1 MDGLPNGPWFA
12 PDVEFPET
20 GVDFLGLRA
29 VNMRLIDAC
38 LPGISNV
45 TYNVRCY
52 SVASWMWWKA
62 RELMR
67 AEDVDEARAA
77 ELRSF
82 AERVETLFAWG
93 HGARG
98 YTGAPGSRS
107 SPPSAGAVPLDFR
120 SWGRS
125 AANTSIMAA
134 VRYGPSVKTTGGLGF
149 LEPRKAGTFAVTEAG
164 EALAVALDA
173 ELRPL
178 AAYGAVLDRLAPVA
192 GRAEDASALADAWR
206 VWEATAGEVAVFR
219 EALRPPSGVGGRGA
233 RRTAT
238 IDLVRHTLASAPAPL
253 DADTLRRA
261 LATGRLTD
269 GTALAFPSELAIVRE
284 RWLALQARQLQR
296 LALEALLSW
305 SEERMLRDRIRRLE
319 DLRASLLASA
329 EATSGVAAE
338 APLGTL
344 LDGALLAFGE
354 AGAPRETNLFAVWSK
369 LAAALGDR
377 DAERIVGTALAALSC
392 VQRVVA
398 GLLERANARQRADSA
413 GAAAAEDEIVAACR
427 LGGADR
433 LSLSSLRAW
442 LAARADAPAARS
454 LVELVET
461 HVLSRHL
468 AVGVGRFDGERQRLR
483 FTLEEEGLEPLIDA
497 PLVPSVTEDRLEA
510 ALSLMVECGLVERAG
525 EKGYMAA

>member
-45 TYNVRCY
+45 THNVRCY

-77 ELRSF
+77 ELRAF

-93 HGARG
+93 HGVRG

-107 SPPSAGAVPLDFR
+107 SPPSAGVVALDFR

-192 GRAEDASALADAWR
+192 GREADARALADAWR
-206 VWEATAGEVAVFR
+206 VGQATAGEVVAFR
-219 EALRPPSGVGGRGA
+219 EALRPPCGVGGRGA

-238 IDLVRHTLASAPAPL
+238 IDLVRHTLARAPAPL
-253 DADTLRRA
+253 DADALRRA
-261 LATGRLTD
+261 LATGRLSD
-269 GTALAFPSELAIVRE
+269 GSTLALPSELAIVRE

-305 SEERMLRDRIRRLE
+305 SEERMLRDRLRRLE

-329 EATSGVAAE
+329 AATSGVAAE
-338 APLGTL
+338 APFGVL
-344 LDGALLAFGE
+344 LDAALLAFGE
-354 AGAPRETNLFAVWSK
+354 AGAPPEADLFAVWGT
-369 LAAALGDR
+369 LAAALGAR
-377 DAERIVGTALAALSC
+377 DGERMVGAALAALRC

-398 GLLERANARQRADSA
+398 GLLERADARRRADGA
-413 GAAAAEDEIVAACR
+413 GAAAEDEIVAACR

-433 LSLSSLRAW
+433 LSLSSLCAW
-442 LAARADAPAARS
+442 LAARADAPAAAAA
-454 LVELVET
+454 VDLVET
-461 HVLSRHL
+461 HVLSRHM

-510 ALSLMVECGLVERAG
+510 ALSLMAECGLVVRAG
-525 EKGYMAA
+525 EDGYRAA